1 MRVKEG
7 KKAGL
12 KLNIQKLKIMAP
24 SPITSWQIDVEKV
37 ETVTNFIFLGSKITV
52 DSDWIH
58 KIKRCLLLGR
68 KAMTNLDSV
77 LKSRDINL
85 PTKVHIVKAIVFSSS
100 HVWMWELDLK
110 EGWELKN
117 WCLELWCWRRLLR
130 VLWIAR
136 RSEQS
141 IWKKINPEYSLEGLM
156 LKLKLQYLPTWCEEP
171 IHSQRPW
178 CWERLKAKKR
188 REWQRMRWLDNIT
201 DSMDKSLNKLQETV
215 EYRGAW
221 EAADCG
227 VTKNQTQLSNST
239 TTTYFRNIIEIDI
252 NLN

>member
-1 MRVKEG
+1 
-7 KKAGL
+7 
-12 KLNIQKLKIMAP
+12 
-24 SPITSWQIDVEKV
+24 
-37 ETVTNFIFLGSKITV
+37 
-52 DSDWIH
+52 
-58 KIKRCLLLGR
+58 
-68 KAMTNLDSV
+68 MTNLDII
-77 LKSRDINL
+77 LKSKDINL
-85 PTKVHIVKAIVFSSS
+85 PTKVKLKTIVRAMVFPVVMYGCESWTRKKAECQRIDAF
-100 HVWMWELDLK
+100 
-110 EGWELKN
+110 
-117 WCLELWCWRRLLR
+117 ELWCWRRLLR

-171 IHSQRPW
+171 IHSKRPW